1 MADGF
6 LLSERGFVELSFLVG
21 LYVFRPLNE
30 AIGRVRE
37 VPELQDEKHVLTG
50 EDVDDSLENRVDE
63 PRDPLP
69 VSYTHLRA
77 HET

>member
-37 VPELQDEKHVLTG
+37 VTELEDEEDVLTG
-50 EDVDDSLENRVDE
+50 EDVGF
-63 PRDPLP
+63 PRE
-69 VSYTHLRA
+69 SRR
-77 HET
+77 